1 MNLWYANKC
10 TTKTNQP
17 QPTHPE
23 LAILKSPK
31 QMSWGFMWKI
41 RKRKNQQAIFSSY
54 LPSCKVLCLLRKNYL
69 QNIAIPITVNFTAT
83 TEFTSIW
90 GNQISEIQNLVNS
103 QSSITQNQHKILT
116 NNHNSSTIIEP
127 IHCKTIH
134 LEGSEDNSFQYKDL
148 IIHEPLTYLLFYYSW
163 IRMRSRSDVISKI
176 KFKYHD
182 SSPFLL

>member
-1 MNLWYANKC
+1 MKDKKKRR
-10 TTKTNQP
+10 KT
-17 QPTHPE
+17 
-23 LAILKSPK
+23 
-31 QMSWGFMWKI
+31 
-41 RKRKNQQAIFSSY
+41 QQAILSSY
-54 LPSCKVLCLLRKNYL
+54 LPSCNVPCLLRT

-90 GNQISEIQNLVNS
+90 GNQTSEIQNLVNS
-103 QSSITQNQHKILT
+103 QSPITQNQHKILT
-116 NNHNSSTIIEP
+116 NNHNNSTIIEH
-127 IHCKTIH
+127 IHCKTTH
-134 LEGSEDNSFQYKDL
+134 LEGSEDNSLQYKDL